1 MSPFYSYSYNF
12 VLFFVIFLIPIY
24 PVLASF
30 VHSNTVIEF
39 YRWEID
45 ESSILESYTSSWSSD
60 DESIIIEN
68 KDSYLSINTLLDEN
82 RDISWETDIIDYEVQ
97 PWESISSIAYKFRI
111 SNNSIYWAN
120 NFSANATLKPGQII
134 KVPPVSWV
142 VHKVKS
148 WDTLTS
154 LAEKYDISEEVIK
167 NQNDLSEDGAL
178 IKWDFI
184 LIPGGIKKI
193 ESSTDDTKLLAKNDS
208 KTTNTKTKTKTNT
221 KTKVP
226 TTTTK
231 KWDYVVS
238 KKWWAKWFAWWN
250 CTYYVA
256 MNKKN
261 VNWRWNANQWLRN
274 AAAKWHATWSKP
286 APWAIV
292 QFSWR
297 WYNPRY
303 WHVGIVTSVKDDHII
318 VKDMNYRALN
328 EVTVRKVSISDRT
341 IQWYIYVD

>member
-39 YRWEID
+39 YRGEID
-45 ESSILESYTSSWSSD
+45 ESSILESYTSSGSSD

-82 RDISWETDIIDYEVQ
+82 RDISGETDIIDYEVQ
-97 PWESISSIAYKFRI
+97 SWESISSIAYKFRI

-167 NQNDLSEDGAL
+167 NQNDLSEDGIL
-178 IKWDFI
+178 VKWDFI

-193 ESSTDDTKLLAKNDS
+193 ESIPDDTKLLAKNDT
-208 KTTNTKTKTKTNT
+208 KTNISKTKTPT
-221 KTKVP
+221 KSKKSTISE
-226 TTTTK
+226 K

-238 KKWWAKWFAWWN
+238 KKWGAKWFAWGN

-261 VNWRWNANQWLRN
+261 VNWRGNANQWLKN
-274 AAAKWHATWSKP
+274 AAAKGHPTGSK
-286 APWAIV
+286 ASPWAIIV
-292 QFSWR
+292 FSGR

-328 EVTVRKVSISDRT
+328 EVTVRKISKDDRSIR
-341 IQWYIYVD
+341 WYIYVD